1 MGTEAKDDAKAEETE
16 AEKDDAK
23 AEETEAKDDADE
35 EDDEEDGPVDE
46 LMAALMKEYKKKNN
60 EDPTDEVLKKWAE
73 QLKDV
78 TMEQVEAA
86 KKAQEEEQDLTAGD
100 IEELLSIAWEC
111 LESSRVIYKK
121 ILEDEKTNDEE
132 KKELNA
138 LLAKTLLRLGDHS
151 MECGKFDQSIGD
163 YEECLKLRKEIFDV
177 DARELADVYATLAHA
192 YLYSSA
198 EDTDLG
204 SARFKRLKAA
214 SAYANAASTLLLV
227 RQKALGTEVSE
238 PPLNDE
244 ELKSIKSIRARME
257 NVVTLLAKNSEDDC
271 KDEDA
276 KTNAKEL
283 AGLVDDLKEKI
294 DDVFLVLENK
304 EASDAMT
311 KGAEVVEEALEQA
324 SSALDKPS
332 SEQNKDETN
341 NGPTN
346 LLQARKKASSPQDIA
361 QEMEEATAEAEKA
374 EAAENTSKQESNA
387 HPQKR
392 KASDLNEPET
402 AAATAKKVKV

>member
-1 MGTEAKDDAKAEETE
+1 
-16 AEKDDAK
+16 
-23 AEETEAKDDADE
+23 
-35 EDDEEDGPVDE
+35 
-46 LMAALMKEYKKKNN
+46 
-60 EDPTDEVLKKWAE
+60 LKL
-73 QLKDV
+73 Q
-78 TMEQVEAA
+78 

-227 RQKALGTEVSE
+227 RQKALGTEVTKTFDADIFLPEKAAKIDAMEEEEGEEEEEESSDKGKGKKPKEKEVSE